1 MLLIALLC
9 LALARPRI
17 FSERISLGGD
27 RPVLCVLVL
36 DTSPSMGYTVAGRT
50 RLGDAQKRALEL
62 LDELPPNS
70 RVAVLDTA
78 EPGGEWAPGVSA
90 ASERIVDRTVKA
102 ANGPVT
108 GPIDVAYRLFEER
121 DKERIEAGE
130 DPQPRFLYVF
140 TDLTPACWDNGRVA
154 GLAQR
159 RDRLPPPAVNAV
171 LVDVG
176 VEKPADLAIAE
187 LEVKPQVVPASAPV
201 VLRVTVRATGLP
213 YENVVQCRYDD
224 SPDAPDQKPSKLD

>member
-1 MLLIALLC
+1 MTFLHPLLLGGLLLAGVPVLLHLIMRQQPKHLIFPAFRFLQQQHKANQRKLRLRHLLLLALRMLLIALLC

-17 FSERISLGGD
+17 FSERISFGGD

-50 RLGDAQKRALEL
+50 RLDEAQKRALEL
-62 LDELPPNS
+62 LD
-70 RVAVLDTA
+70 AA

-90 ASERIVDRTVKA
+90 ARERIVDRMLKA

-121 DKERIEAGE
+121 EKERTEAGE

-154 GLAQR
+154 GLA
-159 RDRLPPPAVNAV
+159 
-171 LVDVG
+171 
-176 VEKPADLAIAE
+176 
-187 LEVKPQVVPASAPV
+187 
-201 VLRVTVRATGLP
+201 
-213 YENVVQCRYDD
+213 
-224 SPDAPDQKPSKLD
+224 